1 MCSYFFHGK
10 PNAEI
15 DEEVIEDYHG
25 TTQLPI
31 QPGTY
36 KRIAVKIVD
45 DQGIKKHK
53 IMEPGE

>member
-1 MCSYFFHGK
+1 MCSHFFHGK

-15 DEEVIEDYHG
+15 DEELLEAYHG
-25 TTQLPI
+25 MISLPI

-45 DQGIKKHK
+45 DQGIKKYK